1 MENFKIFVNTTV
13 SNWQTEKPT
22 LLAQLGLAL
31 PANRVIGDWAEQEV
45 VKRIKTLKPQYE
57 VCLSKGSQSPAD
69 VYAICKRQSFY
80 HIMLIQVKSS
90 TTFEDVICLN
100 DTDLKLYYELG
111 KMVKKEFKKQY
122 PELKEKPLLIS
133 MGYIAVLNKV
143 EKEKIV
149 PVIFR
154 SYIYKRYVSNFGNV
168 DISKAKELV
177 RKAQFALLG

>member
-1 MENFKIFVNTTV
+1 MENFKKFVDTV
-13 SNWQTEKPT
+13 VSKWRNEKPSII
-22 LLAQLGLAL
+22 AQLGLAL
-31 PANRVIGDWAEQEV
+31 PGNRIMGDWAEKGV
-45 VKRIKTLKPQYE
+45 VRRIQTLKPKYE
-57 VCLSKGSQSPAD
+57 VFLSKGSQTPAD

-100 DTDLKLYYELG
+100 DTDLKVYYELG

-143 EKEKIV
+143 EKEKII
-149 PVIFR
+149 PQIFR
-154 SYIYKRYVSNFGNV
+154 SYIYRSYVSNFGKV
-168 DISKAKELV
+168 DILKAKELV